1 MKNWILVVTAVA
13 SALCT
18 LLSVAP
24 IGSGFAAIAAPLFLI
39 LIAMHAKSTRTAL
52 SVVFLTQVP
61 LWMYLHTWIAEV
73 AFFGW
78 IGVGLY
84 MSVWAV
90 LFVWLLRKILEREII
105 SLVLSAPTLW
115 VGLECLRGIV
125 IFDGYPW
132 YLAGTGIVDWHMAIL
147 ASVGSVWLVSFLVVS
162 IAAVLANFKKV
173 KWWTVAILLLVL
185 MESSTR
191 YYGDYMLERWRK
203 RIEVAVVQTNVTQSN
218 KVAWTWEHQV
228 EDISEAIQFTYE
240 AMQNE
245 NAQPSLVVWPET
257 MVPGS
262 GFEMGRFDFAPWDD
276 VFSEL
281 WIWAEEVRVVA
292 GKIDVPLLVGAQTW
306 LNSKITE
313 GPEYLK
319 VDPGEQFNSAVLIHP
334 DGTTQRYDKLFLT
347 PFGERIPYLEYFP
360 TVKNWVRKKVGVEML
375 FDLQAGE
382 APIRF
387 TLPADYLK
395 GEPTDITFATPI
407 CFEDT
412 VPRVV
417 RELVWE
423 KGTRKAEVLINLSND
438 GWFGSDASAH
448 GQHVREARM
457 RCIENRTPMVRAANT
472 GSSCYINSRGKV
484 LQELPVIESGILQ
497 VMVESGVQR
506 PWSRFV
512 GDSVAWLCLIGSILL
527 LLGSFMKRSKDH
539 VESTS

>member
-1 MKNWILVVTAVA
+1 
-13 SALCT
+13 
-18 LLSVAP
+18 
-24 IGSGFAAIAAPLFLI
+24 
-39 LIAMHAKSTRTAL
+39 
-52 SVVFLTQVP
+52 
-61 LWMYLHTWIAEV
+61 
-73 AFFGW
+73 
-78 IGVGLY
+78 
-84 MSVWAV
+84 
-90 LFVWLLRKILEREII
+90 
-105 SLVLSAPTLW
+105 
-115 VGLECLRGIV
+115 
-125 IFDGYPW
+125 
-132 YLAGTGIVDWHMAIL
+132 
-147 ASVGSVWLVSFLVVS
+147 
-162 IAAVLANFKKV
+162 
-173 KWWTVAILLLVL
+173 
-185 MESSTR
+185 
-191 YYGDYMLERWRK
+191 
-203 RIEVAVVQTNVTQSN
+203 
-218 KVAWTWEHQV
+218 
-228 EDISEAIQFTYE
+228 
-240 AMQNE
+240 
-245 NAQPSLVVWPET
+245 
-257 MVPGS
+257 
-262 GFEMGRFDFAPWDD
+262 
-276 VFSEL
+276 
-281 WIWAEEVRVVA
+281 
-292 GKIDVPLLVGAQTW
+292 
-306 LNSKITE
+306 
-313 GPEYLK
+313 
-319 VDPGEQFNSAVLIHP
+319 
-334 DGTTQRYDKLFLT
+334 
-347 PFGERIPYLEYFP
+347 
-360 TVKNWVRKKVGVEML
+360 ML

-457 RCIENRTPMVRAANT
+457 RCIENRTPIVRAANT